1 MPVAPLQVKNVDGRA
16 SPTDTATLA
25 YSEKPT
31 SPLNAPASP
40 PGYTET
46 DYSMDVRSR

>member
-1 MPVAPLQVKNVDGRA
+1 MDGRA

-25 YSEKPT
+25 YSEKPA

-40 PGYTET
+40 PNYTEK
-46 DYSMDVRSR
+46 DYYSKVDVRSR